1 MLIVFS
7 GLPGTGKSTLAR
19 ALAARLRAALL
30 RIDTIEQALRAV
42 RPDEAEMG
50 PDGYLAGYAIAA
62 DNLSLGRTVVAD
74 AVNPVDLTRDAWRTV
89 GERAGV
95 PVVEIEIACSDRAEH
110 RRRVETRVAD
120 IDGLVMPTWQN
131 VLDRDYRPWTRDRLV
146 VDTAGRTPEDCVEEI
161 ADRLP

>member
-74 AVNPVDLTRDAWRTV
+74 AVNPIDLTRDAWRTV

-110 RRRVETRVAD
+110 RRWVETRVAD
-120 IDGLVMPTWQN
+120 IAGLVMPTWQN

-161 ADRLP
+161 VDRLP

>member
-1 MLIVFS
+1 
-7 GLPGTGKSTLAR
+7 
-19 ALAARLRAALL
+19 
-30 RIDTIEQALRAV
+30 
-42 RPDEAEMG
+42 MG

-74 AVNPVDLTRDAWRTV
+74 AVNPIDLTRDAWRTV

-161 ADRLP
+161 VDRLP

>member
-42 RPDEAEMG
+42 RADEAEMG

-161 ADRLP
+161 VDRLP

>member
-19 ALAARLRAALL
+19 ALAARLRAVLL

-74 AVNPVDLTRDAWRTV
+74 AVNPIDLTRDAWRTV

-161 ADRLP
+161 VDRLP